1 MREACII
8 LNGEERPLAAAT
20 LAGLLREAGVATEG
34 RGLAVALNEAVVP
47 RRAWEDTAVQAG
59 DRVEVV
65 KMFSGG

>member
-1 MREACII
+1 MNTAQIVF
-8 LNGEERPLAAAT
+8 NGKELPLAAAT
-20 LAGLLREAGVATEG
+20 LAGLLRQEGVAMEM

-47 RRAWEDTAVQAG
+47 RRAWESTAVHPG